1 METIQRSA
9 FRIGGDH

>member
-1 METIQRSA
+1 METVQRSA

>member
-1 METIQRSA
+1 MKTVQRSA